1 MGPSFPIYIPG
12 GAATCSEGFEK
23 CFLSVPR
30 MLGCT
35 TAAMMPK
42 QASKGNFRKHVT
54 KPSEQVATPP
64 STYQGGSVR
73 LKKHKKIQPL
83 KNSKYFRDSG
93 NSPLSGMSL
102 RYDLEAPRIVTTRQV
117 LIRVTSVA
125 VDDAGETAKVKGV
138 LQRREKVEKVG
149 KVWIHLHGDELSA
162 APSWLGGW
170 IRSGF
175 RSTFCQNH
183 TSHAV

>member
-1 MGPSFPIYIPG
+1 
-12 GAATCSEGFEK
+12 
-23 CFLSVPR
+23 
-30 MLGCT
+30 
-35 TAAMMPK
+35 
-42 QASKGNFRKHVT
+42 
-54 KPSEQVATPP
+54 
-64 STYQGGSVR
+64 
-73 LKKHKKIQPL
+73 
-83 KNSKYFRDSG
+83 
-93 NSPLSGMSL
+93 MSL

-138 LQRREKVEKVG
+138 LQRREKVGKVG

-175 RSTFCQNH
+175 
-183 TSHAV
+183 